1 MVLKVNPEDK
11 NHPENEEIRRKY
23 GISGY
28 PAIVFLSSKG
38 DLISSNTGFRPP
50 DQFSELMNKTLKEEN
65 ELKRLRAEI
74 QKNPNDLKIN
84 VDLAMIYI
92 KRGNLERGQTLVDKI
107 QELDPSNQFRVLPQ
121 VYAEMALAHVNQGN
135 IVEGQALLDKVLALD
150 LKDESAYLS
159 KLHVSFGLFYG
170 QNAEKR
176 GNEDYFQ
183 KAEKHFNTVIQKYP
197 QSKLYEGAQLYLGI
211 TYAIQEKKQMAIS
224 LLEKLS
230 SHTKDAYIQERAD
243 HILETLKK
251 QAE

>member
-11 NHPENEEIRRKY
+11 SHPENEEIRRKY

-150 LKDESAYLS
+150 LKDESALP
-159 KLHVSFGLFYG
+159 KLHYNFGFFYYG
-170 QNAEKR
+170 QSRQNNK
-176 GNEDYFQ
+176 DYPQ
-183 KAEKHFNTVIQKYP
+183 KAEKHLKIVIDKYP
-197 QSKLYEGAQLYLGI
+197 QSEFYEPAQFYLAQI
-211 TYAIQEKKQMAIS
+211 YSIQKKNPMAIS

-243 HILETLKK
+243 HILEILKK